1 MDCLPKQVTE
11 DMSLSWSKQCLF
23 PDKECVV
30 DKEQLCYFFLFWFR
44 RDINRQSFFTYLG
57 RSAALKSFT
66 FFSETKKKTIKG
78 KKQNVFRGIGIDTVE
93 TLVKM

>member
-11 DMSLSWSKQCLF
+11 DMILSWSKQCLF
-23 PDKECVV
+23 PDRECVV
-30 DKEQLCYFFLFWFR
+30 DKGQLCYFFVSWFG
-44 RDINRQSFFTYLG
+44 RDRNSQSFFTSLG

-78 KKQNVFRGIGIDTVE
+78 KKQNVFCGIGINKAE